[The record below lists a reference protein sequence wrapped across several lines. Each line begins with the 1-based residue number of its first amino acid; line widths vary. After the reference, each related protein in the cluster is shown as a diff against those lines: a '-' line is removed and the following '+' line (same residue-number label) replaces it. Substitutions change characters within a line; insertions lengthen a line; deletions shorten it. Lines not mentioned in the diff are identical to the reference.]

1 MLKLKKANLNEI
13 KQIDIRELF
22 PDVSEQIEKKINDN
36 LLLKKEI
43 IDYVT
48 EDHVGSQFHA
58 VRLCSIPD
66 DPKPLEEE
74 VCALEYEYETMDEN
88 DERKPKV
95 RRELAIKRKQL
106 EKLKKPYRY
115 FDDICESYLVCPLY
129 RSGTAPIGEKCY
141 LEMQYVSQKTE
152 GYINEFDI
160 DIETNH
166 ISREQIAQIVLCDLM
181 VSRAERAIAVTSIT
195 AITEKVGEMGVE
207 YTRQRNHLF
216 QIITE
221 MHKMKMKL
229 LESMLGTLE
238 IRKKY
243 KIDSTKNVRQ
253 AEAEKATA
261 ELIKQKES
269 IKKNKMPNLLQA
281 NIRENNNDIYKVEDV
296 EIVEEK

>member
-1 MLKLKKANLNEI
+1 MLKLKKANEI
-13 KQIDIRELF
+13 DVKHLDIKDLF
-22 PDVSEQIEKKINDN
+22 PDISKQIEEKINRN
-36 LLLKKEI
+36 MVLKKEI
-43 IDYVT
+43 MDYVT
-48 EDHVGSQFHA
+48 EDRVGSQFHA
-58 VRLCSIPD
+58 VRLCNIPD

-74 VCALEYEYETMDEN
+74 VTSLEYEYEVIDDN
-88 DERKPKV
+88 DERKPKL
-95 RRELAIKRKQL
+95 RRELAIKKKQL
-106 EKLKKPYRY
+106 EKLKKPYKY
-115 FDDICESYLVCPLY
+115 FDDICESYLACPLF
-129 RSGTAPIGEKCY
+129 RSGTAPVGERCY

-160 DIETNH
+160 DIETDH

-181 VSRAERAIAVTSIT
+181 VNRANRAMAVTGITSIS
-195 AITEKVGEMGVE
+195 EKVGELGVE

-221 MHKMKMKL
+221 MHKMKSKL
-229 LESMLGTLE
+229 LESMLGTPE

-243 KIDSTKNVRQ
+243 KIDSNKSVRQ

-281 NIRENNNDIYKVEDV
+281 NLKEENNDVFKIEEVELVD
-296 EIVEEK
+296 